1 MRKLERVY
9 SKTDRIVAKAKFT
22 YWVFAGEVIT
32 TLILG
37 GIIAC
42 LWIFGLK
49 IEQLIDGS
57 ITEVRYLTETNLKWA
72 ILGAGGFMLLVTFF
86 HILAVYSKEVIL
98 TEDKLVYRA
107 GMLGAEVITLQ
118 VYEIVNTRVTQG
130 AFQRLLGIGSVEII
144 GSGFDSYTIKNIVGP
159 DKFARRVMA
168 QATAMKK
175 RYY

>member
-1 MRKLERVY
+1 MRKLERIY
-9 SKTDRIVAKAKFT
+9 SRSDRIVAKAKFT

-42 LWIFGLK
+42 LWIFNLK
-49 IEQLIDGS
+49 IEQLIDSS

-72 ILGAGGFMLLVTFF
+72 ILGAGVFMLLVTFL
-86 HILAVYSKEVIL
+86 HILAVYSKEVVL

-107 GMLGAEVITLQ
+107 GMLGSEVITLQ

-159 DKFARRVMA
+159 DKFARRIMA

-175 RYY
+175 RYF